1 MLPSWELPPG
11 VGGPA
16 LGFGMLRLRV
26 CVSRRLGEMDSE
38 ARSPL
43 RVVLPAGPPARL
55 THPFSARWCPGRQC
69 LCEQRLCVSVSRGP
83 GLSCASREGAYLA
96 PVLPVLL
103 ALEEASGTSGSQAP
117 GVAAWRPPGPTHCP
131 LPARPGARPLGPQ
144 TLLVGSSGW
153 SVVGHLEPTCR
164 GRSACL

>member
-117 GVAAWRPPGPTHCP
+117 GVAAWRPPRSHS
-131 LPARPGARPLGPQ
+131 LPAARQAWGSATRAPNPPGGQ
-144 TLLVGSSGW
+144 QW
-153 SVVGHLEPTCR
+153 VVGCWASGTNL
-164 GRSACL
+164 